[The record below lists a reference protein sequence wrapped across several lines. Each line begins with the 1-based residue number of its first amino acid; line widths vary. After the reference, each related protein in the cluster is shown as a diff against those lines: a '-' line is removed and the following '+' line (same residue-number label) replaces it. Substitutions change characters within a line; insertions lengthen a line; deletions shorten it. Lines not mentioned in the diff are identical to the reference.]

1 MASENTNFQEG
12 LYAGLGLA
20 LRAKEKVE
28 EFGKKISED
37 YQMNEEQGKKFMEDL
52 VKQSEETQTR
62 LDEII
67 ESRLE
72 TYMKDAGVPT
82 KKDLDKLSK
91 KLDEL
96 DKKIESK

>member
-1 MASENTNFQEG
+1 MANETNPFQEG

-28 EFGKKISED
+28 EFGKKITED

-52 VKQSEETQTR
+52 VNQSEETRTR

-67 ESRLE
+67 EARLE
-72 TYMKDAGVPT
+72 SYMKDAGMPT
-82 KKDLDKLSK
+82 KKDFDKLSK
-91 KLDEL
+91 KIDEL
-96 DKKIESK
+96 EKNMGSK